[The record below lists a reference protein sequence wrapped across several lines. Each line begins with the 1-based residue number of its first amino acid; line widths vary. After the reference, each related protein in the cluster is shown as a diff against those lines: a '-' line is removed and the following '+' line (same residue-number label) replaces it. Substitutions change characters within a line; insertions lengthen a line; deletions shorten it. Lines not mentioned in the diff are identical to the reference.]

1 MSTQG
6 LTGGVTKIVAASLGG
21 IVHRGLSSLRSM
33 QFTINLRAIP
43 TQTAEHKRRESPI
56 RVPEKRSTFHPH
68 AQWIVFRREA
78 VICVYDE
85 AGNVIEMLCCVLTP
99 QRAFKPFL
107 RSLITKVLFS
117 PRVTTAR
124 AALH

>member
-33 QFTINLRAIP
+33 HFTMNLCAIP

-56 RVPEKRSTFHPH
+56 RVPEKRLTFHPR
-68 AQWIVFRREA
+68 AQCIFFPRDGAIR
-78 VICVYDE
+78 VYDE

-99 QRAFKPFL
+99 RRAFKPFL